1 MIVSIRV
8 KSKENHQSKIVLIS
22 YNGVN
27 SFQLIPKTTIA
38 ESDILTFSG
47 GNQSYYKTYLV
58 LNKTKISPKLLDDVL
73 PQFRS

>member
-38 ESDILTFSG
+38 ESDILTFQEAI
-47 GNQSYYKTYLV
+47 NPIIKH
-58 LNKTKISPKLLDDVL
+58 I
-73 PQFRS
+73 